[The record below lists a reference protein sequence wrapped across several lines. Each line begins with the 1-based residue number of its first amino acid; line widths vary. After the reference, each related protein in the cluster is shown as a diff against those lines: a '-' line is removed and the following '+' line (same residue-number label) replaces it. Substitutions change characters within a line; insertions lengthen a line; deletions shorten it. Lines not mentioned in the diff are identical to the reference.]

1 MKYITS
7 LFAMVVCGLAYAQDQ
22 AVEPA
27 APVTPVPS
35 IVAEP
40 PVAPPVEEAKSFT
53 MTIDSSV
60 NFFDFDDGSIT
71 QIDTELL
78 FDVAEKLKLGVGL
91 PVFNESGTR
100 VGATGLGD
108 MDVFAVV
115 NLIDGKCDYLANDHV
130 WLDFTGGFKIPL
142 DGRYSSDE
150 VVPHLGTEIGGEW
163 GAVSLSYGF
172 TYEFV
177 DQYTF
182 SPALG
187 GFVYG
192 NIYEGVATLGYQA
205 SDELEIHFTAS
216 QYFWEGNDL
225 LMIGPGFN
233 YKVTDAFSFGAD
245 LSVPTTNDTAYSD
258 LNICLSAGVEFNF

>member
-27 APVTPVPS
+27 APVAPVPS
-35 IVAEP
+35 VVSEP
-40 PVAPPVEEAKSFT
+40 PVVEEKGFS
-53 MTIDSSV
+53 ISLDSSV
-60 NFFDFDDGSIT
+60 NFFDFDDGMIT
-71 QIDTELL
+71 QIDTEFL
-78 FDVAEKLKLGVGL
+78 FDVRDNLKLGIGL
-91 PVFNESGTR
+91 PVFNESDVR
-100 VGATGLGD
+100 VGSTGLGD

-115 NLIDGKCDYLANDHV
+115 SLIDGKCDYLANDHV
-130 WLDFTGGFKIPL
+130 WLDFTGGFKVPL
-142 DGRYSSDE
+142 DGRYSSDQ

-225 LMIGPGFN
+225 LLVGPGFN
-233 YKVTDAFSFGAD
+233 YKITDNFSFGAD
-245 LSVPTTNDTAYSD
+245 FAVPTTNDTEYSD
-258 LNICLSAGVEFNF
+258 LNICMSAGVQFDF

>member
-1 MKYITS
+1 
-7 LFAMVVCGLAYAQDQ
+7 MVVCGLAYAQDQ